1 MSNTLAIASLFGS
14 SFLSATLLP
23 GNSEIL
29 LVTLLTAGSAPAAI
43 LVLSATV
50 GNTLGGLTNVVI
62 GRLLP
67 ELKPQR
73 GMGGGTWL
81 APTLRS
87 GSSVIKLVTDSRR
100 FDVRV
105 GRLVAYALGFC
116 GFFLIFGK
124 SIALHRVNDDYV
136 ARDRLVAIIDV
147 TNLRSH
153 IYAVSVC

>member
-1 MSNTLAIASLFGS
+1 M
-14 SFLSATLLP
+14 
-23 GNSEIL
+23 
-29 LVTLLTAGSAPAAI
+29 
-43 LVLSATV
+43 
-50 GNTLGGLTNVVI
+50 
-62 GRLLP
+62 
-67 ELKPQR
+67 
-73 GMGGGTWL
+73 
-81 APTLRS
+81 
-87 GSSVIKLVTDSRR
+87 
-100 FDVRV
+100 RV